1 MRIGYFLSCE
11 EFGPRALVEQAQ
23 LAQRAGLDRVW
34 ISDHYHPW
42 IDEQGESPFV
52 WSVIGAL
59 AAAAPGLHVTTGVTC
74 PTVRMHPAVIAQAA
88 ATSAVLLEGRFRLGV
103 GSGEALNEH
112 ILGDHWPEAAV
123 RLEMLEE
130 AIEVMRGLWQGRQYS
145 HRGTHYTVENARIY
159 TLPDEPPQILVS
171 GFGPKSVDLAARAG
185 DGYCSTMPDAELL
198 RRFRD
203 GGGGDKVAQAGT
215 KVCWGP
221 DEAECVET
229 AHRLWPNEG
238 LPGELAQVLPT
249 PAHFEQATQL
259 VTEEMIAE
267 SVPCGPDTDRIV
279 ATFQEFADAGFD
291 ELYVQQIG
299 PRQEEFLD
307 LLARDVL
314 PRLG

>member
-11 EFGPRALVEQAQ
+11 EFGPRELVEQARV
-23 LAQRAGLDRVW
+23 AQRAGLDRVW

-42 IDEQGESPFV
+42 NDEQGESAFV

-59 AAAAPGLHVTTGVTC
+59 ATAAPGLHVTTGVTC
-74 PTVRMHPAVIAQAA
+74 PTVRIHPAVIAQAA

-103 GSGEALNEH
+103 GTGEALNEH
-112 ILGDHWPEAAV
+112 IFGDAWPEADV

-130 AIEVMRGLWQGRQYS
+130 AIEVMRGLWQGGQFS
-145 HRGTHYTVENARIY
+145 HRGKHYTVENARIY
-159 TLPDEPPQILVS
+159 TLPQKPPEVLVS
-171 GFGPKSVDLAARAG
+171 GFGPKAVDLAARLG
-185 DGYCSTMPDAELL
+185 DGYCAVMPDAELV
-198 RRFRD
+198 RRFRS
-203 GGGGDKVAQAGT
+203 GGGGDKVAQGGT

-221 DEAECVET
+221 DADECVKT
-229 AHRLWPNEG
+229 VHRLWPNEA

-249 PAHFEQATQL
+249 PAHFEQAAQL

-267 SVPCGPDTDRIV
+267 SVPCGPDLEQV
-279 ATFQEFADAGFD
+279 VESFQAFADAGYD

-307 LLARDVL
+307 VLARDVL
-314 PRLG
+314 PRFG